1 MVGVAEMLTS
11 EQEVNKFVLNDWS
24 NAFWDKRS
32 PAGSGLQ
39 AASAP
44 ANVINIFGE
53 REKNTKK
60 TIQVLITFMLTLYIK
75 KNKKRQFSGV
85 DRLIL

>member
-44 ANVINIFGE
+44 ANVINIFGV
-53 REKNTKK
+53 RKK
-60 TIQVLITFMLTLYIK
+60 K
-75 KNKKRQFSGV
+75 P
-85 DRLIL
+85 

>member
-53 REKNTKK
+53 REKKYQKNYPGFDNFYADTVLKK
-60 TIQVLITFMLTLYIK
+60 K
-75 KNKKRQFSGV
+75 KNDSFLG
-85 DRLIL
+85 LTG

>member
-11 EQEVNKFVLNDWS
+11 EQEVNKFVFNDWS

-53 REKNTKK
+53 R
-60 TIQVLITFMLTLYIK
+60 K
-75 KNKKRQFSGV
+75 KNPNPGFDNFYADTV
-85 DRLIL
+85 